1 MNDRDF
7 AGQLPFD
14 SVVCFGGEDWW
25 YHNRGHFDMQM
36 MRELSKR
43 VPVVY
48 FNSLGMRTPRVSEG
62 NMFIRRIRR
71 KWKSIRRGI
80 VRINDRYYVCSLL
93 YVPGKRGRRF
103 WKAFVGYQVCRTLR
117 RLGFRRPLVWVALPT
132 VGEMLDGIPRCGL
145 VYQRTDRF
153 EDFSDVRRDRIT
165 ALDRQLKREADLT
178 IFCSTVLLSAEQG
191 QCRRAEFVDHGVD
204 FERFAAGNGAPEP
217 DDVKPIPRPR
227 VGFVGAIDPHTF
239 DPQLFRDVVRRL
251 PELQFVLVGDC
262 TLPTGWINSGNVHM
276 LGQKPYDEVWRYPAA
291 FDVLI
296 MPWNRSPWIAA
307 ANPVKLK
314 EYMAAGRPI
323 VTTYF
328 DELRRYEG
336 FVTVA
341 TNAEAFADSIQAAVS
356 APRKDEEVSRLQE
369 RVRHETWVHKGEQ
382 MLALLQRVL

>member
-1 MNDRDF
+1 
-7 AGQLPFD
+7 
-14 SVVCFGGEDWW
+14 
-25 YHNRGHFDMQM
+25 M

-43 VPVVY
+43 VPVIY

-80 VRINDRYYVCSLL
+80 VRINDRYHVCSLL
-93 YVPGKRGRRF
+93 YVPSKRGRRF
-103 WKAFVGYQVCRTLR
+103 WKAFVGYQVRRTLR
-117 RLGFRRPLVWVALPT
+117 RLGFQRPLVWVALPT

-153 EDFSDVRRDRIT
+153 EDFSDVWRDRIT

-178 IFCSTVLLSAEQG
+178 IFCSTVLLSTEQG

-262 TLPTGWINSGNVHM
+262 TLPTGWINSDNVHM